1 MTNLTNKEYID
12 ALAEMDIKELNEIAG
27 VDPVKAEALT
37 DELTEFLGLNQNENV
52 TLNSNNE

>member
-1 MTNLTNKEYID
+1 MNNLTNKEFID
-12 ALAEMDIKELNEIAG
+12 ALCDMDMKELNEIAG

-37 DELTEFLGLNQNENV
+37 DELTEFLGLEQNENV